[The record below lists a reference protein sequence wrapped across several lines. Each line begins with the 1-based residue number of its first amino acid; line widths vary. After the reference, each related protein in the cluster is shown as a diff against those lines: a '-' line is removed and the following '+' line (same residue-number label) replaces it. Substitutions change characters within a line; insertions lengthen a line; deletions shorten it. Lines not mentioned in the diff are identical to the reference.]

1 MTATILVVDD
11 DPDLELLVSHKVC
24 RQIRDGEYNFLFA
37 GDGEEALSTLK
48 EGPVHAIFS
57 APKEQADHATLAVA
71 CAMEMDEISPWTAA
85 VHEKA
90 ALP

>member
-1 MTATILVVDD
+1 MTRIVFRHGGTTEKIV
-11 DPDLELLVSHKVC
+11 
-24 RQIRDGEYNFLFA
+24 
-37 GDGEEALSTLK
+37 GDA
-48 EGPVHAIFS
+48 VHAIFS

-85 VHEKA
+85 VDEKA